1 MTEWRRDRHVVSDDA
16 DRLDVAMIS
25 RFLADESYWAEGRPR
40 DLVERSIANS
50 LNLGLYE
57 DDRQLGFA
65 RVVTDRAT
73 FAWICDVL
81 ILSEA
86 RGKGLG
92 TWLMECVI
100 DHPNLRGLRRFML
113 ATRDAHEVYRRV
125 GFTELPEP
133 SRIMVRQD
141 RSTSG

>member
-100 DHPNLRGLRRFML
+100 DHPDLHGLRRFML

-125 GFTELPEP
+125 GFTELPDP

>member
-1 MTEWRRDRHVVSDDA
+1 VTEWRRDRHVVSDDA

-100 DHPNLRGLRRFML
+100 DHPDLHGLRRFML

-125 GFTELPEP
+125 GFTELPDP

>member
-100 DHPNLRGLRRFML
+100 DHPDLHGLRRFML

-125 GFTELPEP
+125 GFTELPYP

>member
-100 DHPNLRGLRRFML
+100 DHPDLHGLRRFML
-113 ATRDAHEVYRRV
+113 VTRDAHEVYRRV
-125 GFTELPEP
+125 GFTELPYP